1 MQQAAPEL
9 TDYVAT
15 RWYRAPEILIAS
27 KRYTKGIDMWS
38 MGCILGEMIRGRP
51 LFPGSCTINQIE
63 RIVKAMPSAKEEELR
78 AINAERGGGG
88 NGDGAHF
95 GSNFLVMFNEMLK
108 TSNGG
113 GQGKGEAKGEWG
125 RSLFYIF
132 FGEIVR
138 IFRHVS

>member
-1 MQQAAPEL
+1 MNDAPEL

-38 MGCILGEMIRGRP
+38 LGCILGEMIRGRP

-63 RIVKAMPSAKEEELR
+63 RIVKALPTTKEQELR
-78 AINAERGGGG
+78 AINVDTRGKSDEG
-88 NGDGAHF
+88 HF

-108 TSNGG
+108 TSNG
-113 GQGKGEAKGEWG
+113 KGETKGEG
-125 RSLFYIF
+125 F
-132 FGEIVR
+132 FFLLQAISSDL
-138 IFRHVS
+138 IL